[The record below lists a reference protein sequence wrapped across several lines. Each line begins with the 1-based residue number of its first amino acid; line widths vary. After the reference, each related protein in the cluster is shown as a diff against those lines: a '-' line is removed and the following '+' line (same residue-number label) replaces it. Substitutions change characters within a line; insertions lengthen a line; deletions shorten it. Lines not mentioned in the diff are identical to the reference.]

1 MRWYLFQG
9 TIIVL
14 VVAYVHDKTPNK
26 VVPGILGVAAAW
38 AATWIIWQLR
48 LLWHRRQ

>member
-26 VVPGILGVAAAW
+26 VVPGILGVAAAY
-38 AATWIIWQLR
+38 AVTWLVFRIRPLLR
-48 LLWHRRQ
+48 RRQ